1 MHTTWTDQLSDYLD
15 DELPAAGRAAVEEH
29 LRECIACRAVLAE
42 LRRVTVRAA
51 ALRDAPPR
59 DTLWPEV
66 AERIGHPGL
75 ELAPRDE
82 LAARRRRAAPPLRW
96 AAGIAAVLALGIGI
110 GRTLPH
116 ETAPVAHSTPP
127 ARTDPYRLTA
137 VEHLVRSQALLTSF
151 QRTSADAQTQALV
164 SHWADDLLSNTRLL
178 LDSPAADDPRLRR
191 LLQDLE
197 LVLVQIAQLRGDGAP
212 RAEVDLARDAIAES
226 GVLNRMRAV
235 VPPGAAAAPGL
246 GET

>member
-1 MHTTWTDQLSDYLD
+1 MMHTTDQLSDYLD
-15 DELPAAGRAAVEEH
+15 DELPAAERAAVNEH
-29 LRECIACRAVLAE
+29 LRDCIACRTLLEE
-42 LRRVTVRAA
+42 LRRVTLRAA
-51 ALRDAPPR
+51 ALQDTPPR
-59 DTLWPEV
+59 DTLWLEV

-82 LAARRRRAAPPLRW
+82 LAARRRRAAPRLRW
-96 AAGIAAVLALGIGI
+96 AAGVAAVLALGIGI

-116 ETAPVAHSTPP
+116 EPAPVAQSTPS

-137 VEHLVRSQALLTSF
+137 VEHLARSQALLTSF

-212 RAEVDLARDAIAES
+212 RAEVDLARDAITES

-235 VPPGAAAAPGL
+235 VPPGPAAAPGL
-246 GET
+246 GES

>member
-1 MHTTWTDQLSDYLD
+1 MLDAYTDRLSEYLD
-15 DELPAAGRAAVEEH
+15 DELPPAERAEVDEH
-29 LRECIACRAVLAE
+29 LRGCPGCRAVLE
-42 LRRVTVRAA
+42 DLRRVTLRAA
-51 ALRDAPPR
+51 ALPDAAPR
-59 DTLWPEV
+59 ATLWPEV

-75 ELAPRDE
+75 EPAGDE
-82 LAARRRRAAPPLRW
+82 LAARRRRTAPPLRW
-96 AAGIAAVLALGIGI
+96 VAGIAAVLALGIGI
-110 GRTLPH
+110 GRTLPPTQ
-116 ETAPVAHSTPP
+116 EPVARSTPS

-137 VEHLVRSQALLTSF
+137 EEHLARSHALLVSF

-197 LVLVQIAQLRGDGAP
+197 LVLVQIAQLRGDSAP
-212 RAEVDLARDAIAES
+212 RAEVDLARDAITES
-226 GVLNRMRAV
+226 GVLNRMRVV
-235 VPPGAAAAPGL
+235 VPPGPAAATGL